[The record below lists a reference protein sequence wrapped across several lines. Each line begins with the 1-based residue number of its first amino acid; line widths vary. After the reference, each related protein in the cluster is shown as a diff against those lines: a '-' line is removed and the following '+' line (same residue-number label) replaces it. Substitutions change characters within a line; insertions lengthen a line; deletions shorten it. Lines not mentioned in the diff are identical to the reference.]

1 MKKQSTKRIPPEY
14 LIRAAL
20 EAAMSA
26 LRENRPIPKATLELQ
41 AFLGRMFSDFLN
53 RLYASVAES
62 DFNHCAERAHLTS
75 DEHAALLLWYA
86 EPPPTVKEVADR
98 LNKSENSVKRL
109 LFRGQL
115 KVERVQSPIDE
126 AINEVIAYDANAANV
141 ISQLLD
147 RVKRLR
153 EENPSGFKVATD
165 FKGRV
170 TEAVDLGKQLRSKGE
185 NFESKFALIAK
196 DPILGLYKQLEFI
209 VIENRLHRRYM
220 RARFGMK
227 DREVRRSIFKRTR
240 RAKDERSFWNW
251 WNKKG
256 KARSN
261 QSPEF
266 ESDWLRYRDELLRE
280 EALLRYAQERLIS
293 LQTLQLIWQNTIF
306 QSFGSL
312 WEKNGGPGIDTTEFS
327 LDILNRMKPI
337 LKDFH
342 PIQLASSLEL
352 KREFSADYE
361 DELVKLSAWAANNLS
376 LNLNQGARHALKAE
390 GRPLSEAL
398 LENLSANILLVL
410 SEGMPEGLFSSGSGK
425 RSVLSS
431 LAQMLRDEQPLES
444 HHAAIRQNRLRK
456 AKEANSSGS
465 DLAPCGESSRVLDAV
480 AAKQVDDS
488 LLRREEARID
498 LDRLIGQANLTPSE
512 IEVLELDRRDL
523 TDKEIACQLGKAVG
537 TVKPLLFRA
546 KKKLRHAASNS
557 TS

>member
-1 MKKQSTKRIPPEY
+1 VKKQRTKAIPPEY

-20 EAAMSA
+20 EATLSA
-26 LRENRPIPKATLELQ
+26 LRENHPVPKEAIKLQ
-41 AFLGRMFSDFLN
+41 AFLGRMFSDLLN
-53 RLYASVAES
+53 RLYASLAES
-62 DFNHCAERAHLTS
+62 DFNHCAERADLTS

-86 EPPPTVKEVADR
+86 EPTPTLKEVAER
-98 LNKSENSVKRL
+98 LNESENRVRRS
-109 LFRGQL
+109 LFRGQSKML
-115 KVERVQSPIDE
+115 RVQSPINE
-126 AINEVIAYDANAANV
+126 AINEVIAYDAKAANV

-170 TEAVDLGKQLRSKGE
+170 NEAVDLGKQLRSKGE

-196 DPILGLYKQLEFI
+196 DPIRGLYKQLEFL
-209 VIENRLHRRYM
+209 VLENRLHRRYM
-220 RARFGMK
+220 RARFGLK
-227 DREVRRSIFKRTR
+227 EREVRRAIFKRTR
-240 RAKDERSFWNW
+240 RAKGERSFWNW
-251 WNKKG
+251 WNKNG
-256 KARSN
+256 RARSN

-266 ESDWLRYRDELLRE
+266 ESDWLRFRDGLLRK

-312 WEKNGGPGIDTTEFS
+312 WEKNDGPGIDTTEFS
-327 LDILNRMKPI
+327 LDILNRMKPL

-342 PIQLASSLEL
+342 QIQLASSLKL
-352 KREFSADYE
+352 KREFSANYE

-398 LENLSANILLVL
+398 LESLSANILLVL
-410 SEGMPEGLFSSGSGK
+410 SEGMPEGFFSSGSGK

-431 LAQMLRDEQPLES
+431 LAQMLRDEQPLDS
-444 HHAAIRQNRLRK
+444 HHAEILQNRLRK
-456 AKEANSSGS
+456 AKQTNSSGS
-465 DLAPCGESSRVLDAV
+465 ELAPSRKSPRLPDAV
-480 AAKQVDDS
+480 AANQVDDS

-498 LDRLIGQANLTPSE
+498 LDRLISQANLTPSE
-512 IEVLELDRRDL
+512 IEVLELNRRDL
-523 TDKEIACQLGKAVG
+523 TDKEIAWQLGKAVG